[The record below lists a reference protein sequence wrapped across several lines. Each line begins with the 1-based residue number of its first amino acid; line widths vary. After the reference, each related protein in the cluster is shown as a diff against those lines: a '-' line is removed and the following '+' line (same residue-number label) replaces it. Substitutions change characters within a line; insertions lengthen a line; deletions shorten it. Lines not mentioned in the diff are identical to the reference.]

1 MIQPHGGNLVN
12 KIVDYGKHKEEFK
25 NSDKSKHLRL
35 DDEQIK
41 DLKNL
46 ARGVYSPLDGFL
58 KREDLTSVLDNMR
71 LKSGIVWPIPIVLDI
86 DEDTKNKISDQKII
100 YLSDKDGYAYG
111 IIKNYQIYPYNKE
124 EFAEKV
130 FGTKDSKH
138 PGVNGVYKMKEYL
151 IGGEIKYFDNVEKL
165 FEEYNYTP
173 EETRKIFRNRGWNK
187 IVAFQTRNI
196 PHMGHEFLQR
206 EALKKVDGLFIQPV
220 IGEKKNDDF
229 KDEYILGSY
238 EILVD
243 KHLPKNKSLLGILP
257 LKMRYAGPKE
267 AVFHALIR
275 KNYGCTHF
283 IVGRDHAGVG
293 NYYHPFAAQ
302 DIFKNFK
309 DNEIGVEI
317 LKFEEVVYDKK
328 KKVHC
333 FVNECKEENK
343 ISFSGS
349 KVREN
354 IKNKEPIEEYLIR
367 QDIYN
372 FLCNGKNT
380 LVDKMYKENN
390 QKKGFVLWLTGLSQS
405 GKSTIADEV
414 YNQLKEK
421 GYRVERLDG
430 DIVRESL
437 TKDLG
442 FSKEDR
448 DENIRRVTFLA
459 KLLSRNG
466 VGVIASF
473 ISPYEKQREEIK
485 RKVENYI
492 EVYVN
497 TPLEVCEKRDRK
509 GLYKMAREGKIKNFT
524 GISDPYDEPKNPAIE
539 IKTEDYNLEQ
549 SIDII
554 FNYLEKNK
562 YLKINNKY
570 CN

>member
-1 MIQPHGGNLVN
+1 MIQPHGIKLVN
-12 KIVDYGKHKEEFK
+12 RVVDYAKYKEEFK
-25 NSDKSKHLRL
+25 KSDKSKYLKL

-41 DLKNL
+41 DLKNI
-46 ARGVYSPLDGFL
+46 ARGVYSPLEGFL
-58 KREDLTSVLDNMR
+58 KKDDLRSVLDNMR
-71 LKSGIVWPIPIVLDI
+71 LKSGIVWTIPIVLDI
-86 DEDTKNKISDQKII
+86 DMEIKNNIQEEKFI
-100 YLSDKDGYAYG
+100 YISDKDGYVYG
-111 IIKNYQIYPYNKE
+111 LIKDFEIYSYNKE

-130 FGTKDSKH
+130 FGTIDKNH
-138 PGVNGVYKMKEYL
+138 PGVEGVYRMKDYL
-151 IGGEIKYFDNVEKL
+151 IGGEIEYFDNVEKL
-165 FEEYNYTP
+165 YTEYNFTP

-206 EALKKVDGLFIQPV
+206 EALKQVDGLFIQPV

-243 KHLPKNKSLLGILP
+243 KHLPKNKALLGILP
-257 LKMRYAGPKE
+257 LKMRYAGPRE
-267 AVFHALIR
+267 AIFHALIR

-293 NYYHPFAAQ
+293 DYYHPFAAQ
-302 DIFKNFK
+302 DIFKKFK
-309 DNEIGVEI
+309 ENEIGMEI
-317 LKFEEVVYDKK
+317 MKFEEVVYDNKN
-328 KKVHC
+328 KVHC
-333 FVNECKEENK
+333 FVNQCDEKDK

-349 KVREN
+349 KVREH

-367 QDIYN
+367 KDIYD

-380 LVDKMYKENN
+380 LVDNMYKENN
-390 QKKGFVLWLTGLSQS
+390 QNKGFVLWMTGLSQS
-405 GKSTIADEV
+405 GKSTIADDV
-414 YNQLKEK
+414 YNQLKDK
-421 GYRVERLDG
+421 GCRVERLDG

-473 ISPYEKQREEIK
+473 ISPYERQREEVK

-497 TPLEVCEKRDRK
+497 TPLEVCEKRDKK

-524 GISDPYDEPKNPAIE
+524 GINDPYDEPKNPDIE
-539 IKTEDYNLEQ
+539 IRTEENDLEKC
-549 SIDII
+549 IRIVI
-554 FNYLEKNK
+554 NYLEDRN
-562 YLKINNKY
+562 YIN
-570 CN
+570 